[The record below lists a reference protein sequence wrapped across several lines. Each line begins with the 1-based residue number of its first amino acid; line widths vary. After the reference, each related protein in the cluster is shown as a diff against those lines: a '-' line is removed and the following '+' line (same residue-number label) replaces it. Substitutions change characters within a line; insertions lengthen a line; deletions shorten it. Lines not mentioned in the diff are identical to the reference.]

1 MDNLQSNNED
11 IKNKKKIEQ
20 EREESID
27 RGVPERIDPQSIIN
41 QTDLSPSELMRFIN
55 QQSTQQQELPHYDPE
70 FDRLLVY
77 WKYFGISLTII
88 ILSVI
93 EFLFYVFGYAN
104 IVMPIISFGFSLVI
118 FTWAVYRIRKFEE
131 ELDYLG
137 RRIVYFGNL
146 KEEVALGLYVG
157 TFTATIFGRTLYGI
171 TIENNWRVY
180 RLLLL
185 WGYPHDALTY
195 VRNEKG
201 EVQRII
207 VRGKHI
213 PLREAVERAWDVQK
227 ETAVVSSEGRQEI
240 DPKKV
245 HQLMVDLV
253 NNNMLTAFYISP
265 FGEEFVS
272 QLSGKEGMEK
282 LADIQL
288 ENVMFATKMAHV
300 LDEYRAETN
309 RHLTRFYRPL
319 INLYRNVLRMTSSP
333 TLFLSALYGVK
344 ASNLE
349 QSGLFEQL
357 KASPDQIEDIGRQI
371 KQHFGNLE
379 NLFSDGG
386 NGNRQMQDMLKV
398 LANMQREINDMKQER
413 KGRYPSPPSAEPY

>member
-1 MDNLQSNNED
+1 MDGNPPIDDETRRKMQNVEKARQRST
-11 IKNKKKIEQ
+11 
-20 EREESID
+20 D
-27 RGVPERIDPQSIIN
+27 RGVPERIDPQTIIN
-41 QTDLSPSELMRFIN
+41 QTDLSPTELMQFIN
-55 QQSTQQQELPHYDPE
+55 QQTTNQPELPHYDPE
-70 FDRLLVY
+70 FDRLMVY
-77 WKYFGISLTII
+77 WKYFGLSLTII

-93 EFLFYVFGYAN
+93 EFLLYVFGSTT
-104 IVMPIISFGFSLVI
+104 ILLPIISFCFAFMI
-118 FTWAVYRIRKFEE
+118 FIWAIYRIRKFEE

-157 TFTATIFGRTLYGI
+157 TFTTTVFGRLLYGI
-171 TIENNWRVY
+171 TIENNWEIY

-195 VRNEKG
+195 VKNEKG

-207 VRGKHI
+207 LRGRHV
-213 PLREAVERAWDVQK
+213 PLRDAIERAWDVQK
-227 ETAVVSSEGRQEI
+227 DSAVVNAEGREEV
-240 DPKKV
+240 DPRKV

-253 NNNMLTAFYISP
+253 NNQMLNAFMISP
-265 FGEEFVS
+265 FGEEMVR
-272 QLSGKEGMEK
+272 QLSGADGIEK

-288 ENVMFATKMAHV
+288 ENVMFSTKMAKV
-300 LDEYRAETN
+300 LDDYRAETN
-309 RHLTRFYRPL
+309 KHLTRFYRPL
-319 INLYRNVLRMTSSP
+319 INLYRNVLRMTTSP

-379 NLFSDGG
+379 NLFNSTGA
-386 NGNRQMQDMLKV
+386 NSPQNQQILQV
-398 LANMQREINDMKQER
+398 LASLQREVNDLKQDR
-413 KGRYPSPPSAEPY
+413 KPRYEPPR